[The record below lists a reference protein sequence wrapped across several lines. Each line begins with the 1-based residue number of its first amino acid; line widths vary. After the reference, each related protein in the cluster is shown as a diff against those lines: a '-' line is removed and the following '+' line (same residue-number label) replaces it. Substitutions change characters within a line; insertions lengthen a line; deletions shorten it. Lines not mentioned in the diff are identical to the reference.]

1 MPKLIKLLLLF
12 FCIAINT
19 LQAQKN
25 KLADSLEKRILVA
38 APDTNKVKLLIDL
51 AREYSG
57 IDSAK
62 AIKTVTEALK
72 LATRLNY
79 INGQIDAN
87 NSLGIF
93 YLDFANPEKA
103 LPWFRQVEQLET
115 NNNKEFLL
123 AKLYSNMGNLYSDWH
138 KSSEAISYYNKS
150 LELGQKFNNKKSVA
164 ITYNNL
170 GTLYVQTGD
179 LVKATGFLL
188 KGMAIREEIKDQKG
202 IANVSANL
210 SVLYKELKKYDEAIT
225 YADNAIAIYKQL
237 NLPVDVGRVYVNL
250 GLIANR
256 QKKYAEAEK
265 YYEEA
270 LQRFKSTTYTRGL
283 ESVYN
288 NLGLVLKNQNKTDKA
303 LENYTAAYQLA
314 LASADKQAQAI
325 VLNEMGDLALMKN
338 DFALSEKYL
347 LQALK
352 LAEEINYLELEKD
365 ANETLANLYKQKADY
380 EKAYVYQVK
389 FNLLSDSILAKD
401 KVKIIE
407 DVKGKY
413 ETEKKE
419 LKITVLSKSDSIKSL
434 QIDNQQIAIID
445 NLLKIINQKL
455 ELSTAGLHLK
465 EDSLVIKS
473 KEKTILQK
481 ELDAKEKEQRIT
493 LLSKEKKIKELQ
505 LKSRNNVIAGISVFT
520 LLLALS
526 GYLFYQR
533 KQVQQKSVLQQE
545 IFKQQGLAM
554 QGILEAEEKE
564 RKRIASDLHDGV
576 GQLMSAA
583 WLNLQAFKQQA
594 IHASETQQQLFNKS
608 MALVDESCKE
618 VRSVSHNMM
627 PNALLQ
633 KGLINAVREFIQQI
647 SSKKLSINLQTDGLH
662 KPIPSHVEMV
672 LYRVIQ
678 ESVNNVIKHA
688 AASNLD
694 ISINQEADGID
705 VMVEDNGKGF
715 DTAAVKQNDGIGL
728 SNIKNRVQYL
738 KGTVEWNSTPGNGTL
753 VAIHIPIEA

>member
-12 FCIAINT
+12 FCIPINT

-93 YLDFANPEKA
+93 YLDFASPEKA

-123 AKLYSNMGNLYSDWH
+123 VKLYSNMGNMYSDWH

-188 KGMAIREEIKDQKG
+188 KGLAIREEIKDQKG

-225 YADNAIAIYKQL
+225 YAGNAITIYKQL

-434 QIDNQQIAIID
+434 QIDNQQIAMID
-445 NLLKIINQKL
+445 NLLKITNQKL

-465 EDSLVIKS
+465 EDSMVIKS

-583 WLNLQAFKQQA
+583 WLNLQAFKEQA
-594 IHASETQQQLFNKS
+594 IHAGEAQQQLFDKS
-608 MALVDESCKE
+608 MALVDEGCKE

-647 SSKKLSINLQTDGLH
+647 SNKKLSINLQTDGLH

-688 AASNLD
+688 EANNLD

-715 DTAAVKQNDGIGL
+715 DTASVKQNDGIGL

>member
-188 KGMAIREEIKDQKG
+188 KGLAIREEIKDQKG

-715 DTAAVKQNDGIGL
+715 DTAAVKQNDGIGI

-738 KGTVEWNSTPGNGTL
+738 KGTVEWNSTLGNGTL

>member
-188 KGMAIREEIKDQKG
+188 KGLAIREEIKDQKG

-225 YADNAIAIYKQL
+225 YAGNAIAIYKQL

-256 QKKYAEAEK
+256 QKKYTEAEK

-465 EDSLVIKS
+465 EDSMVIKS

-576 GQLMSAA
+576 GQDR
-583 WLNLQAFKQQA
+583 
-594 IHASETQQQLFNKS
+594 KS
-608 MALVDESCKE
+608 V
-618 VRSVSHNMM
+618 V
-627 PNALLQ
+627 
-633 KGLINAVREFIQQI
+633 
-647 SSKKLSINLQTDGLH
+647 
-662 KPIPSHVEMV
+662 
-672 LYRVIQ
+672 
-678 ESVNNVIKHA
+678 
-688 AASNLD
+688 
-694 ISINQEADGID
+694 
-705 VMVEDNGKGF
+705 
-715 DTAAVKQNDGIGL
+715 
-728 SNIKNRVQYL
+728 
-738 KGTVEWNSTPGNGTL
+738 
-753 VAIHIPIEA
+753 

>member
-753 VAIHIPIEA
+753 VAMHIPIEA

>member
-25 KLADSLEKRILVA
+25 KLADSLEKKILVA

-51 AREYSG
+51 ASEYSG

-87 NSLGIF
+87 TSLGIF
-93 YLDFANPEKA
+93 YLDFASPEKA
-103 LPWFRQVEQLET
+103 LPWFRQAEQLEIK
-115 NNNKEFLL
+115 NNKEFLL

-179 LVKATGFLL
+179 LVKATVFLL
-188 KGMAIREEIKDQKG
+188 KGLAIREEIKDQKG

-225 YADNAIAIYKQL
+225 YAGNAITIYKQL

-256 QKKYAEAEK
+256 QKKYTEAEK

-365 ANETLANLYKQKADY
+365 ANETLANLYKQEADY

-445 NLLKIINQKL
+445 NLLKITNQKL

-473 KEKTILQK
+473 KEKIILQK
-481 ELDAKEKEQRIT
+481 ELDAKDKEQRIT
-493 LLSKEKKIKELQ
+493 ILSKEKKIKELQ
-505 LKSRNNVIAGISVFT
+505 LKSRNNTIAGISVFT

-647 SSKKLSINLQTDGLH
+647 SSKKISINLQTDGLH
-662 KPIPSHVEMV
+662 KPIPNHVEMV

-738 KGTVEWNSTPGNGTL
+738 KGTVEWNSTRGNGTL